1 MLNNSYPEEEGYQE
15 RQKIIIII
23 VLKLLIK
30 LKKITDKFSLL
41 ETTDR
46 WEIILFRDFP
56 YSTMTSQLNSKAF
69 DQTDVSK
76 SNGFLKGNWQFNIYS
91 NKSQN
96 F

>member
-69 DQTDVSK
+69 DQTDVSN
-76 SNGFLKGNWQFNIYS
+76 SNGCLKRSWQFNNLLKKIW
-91 NKSQN
+91 K